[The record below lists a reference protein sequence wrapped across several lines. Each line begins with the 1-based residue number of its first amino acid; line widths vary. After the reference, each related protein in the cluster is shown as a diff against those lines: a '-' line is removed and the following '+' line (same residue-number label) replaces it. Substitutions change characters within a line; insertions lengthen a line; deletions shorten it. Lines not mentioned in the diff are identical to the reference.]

1 MPRSS
6 ARTVDEYVASLPA
19 ERGRVIAA
27 LRQLIVDRLPE
38 GFEEC
43 MGFGMI
49 SYVVPLARYPKTY
62 NGQPLML
69 AAMASQQAYL
79 SLYLMSVYGDP
90 ETERWFSE
98 GFERAGKRLDMG
110 KSCVRFKSL
119 EDLPLEL
126 IGEAIGRVGVEQ
138 FISRYELARGAAGR
152 GAAARGAAAG
162 RARQPEQRASA
173 PARKKAASK
182 GARR

>member
-1 MPRSS
+1 MVRST
-6 ARTVDEYVASLPA
+6 ARSVEDYVASLSA
-19 ERGRVIAA
+19 DRGRTISE

-69 AAMASQQAYL
+69 AALASQKAYL
-79 SLYLMSVYGDP
+79 SLYLLSVYGDP
-90 ETERWFSE
+90 DTERWFSD

-119 EDLPLEL
+119 DDLPLEL
-126 IGEAIGRVGVEQ
+126 IGEAIGRVGMEQ
-138 FISRYELARGAAGR
+138 FIARYEAVRGAAGPR
-152 GAAARGAAAG
+152 VAVGA
-162 RARQPEQRASA
+162 EQRASA
-173 PARKKAASK
+173 RARKKTTSK
-182 GARR
+182 SARR